1 MTRLPPRVL
10 QGAGVGSAFWAYRG
24 LPRCRMVRLVG
35 LRRALPGLARRRA
48 DLRGCHPVRGDQ
60 PKPICGTL
68 LNFSGGT
75 STCHPGR
82 TRTRC
87 DPLPDAARP
96 ALEDTARPGSRLLGG
111 RDRVV
116 GVAAACLGGRGPCE
130 HGPRTARR
138 PGRTKLRCR
147 RRHPSR
153 PHRCG
158 GRPSIDMF
166 LARPLRPPTLAGP
179 WPRFEATSLEILFR
193 PRGFAPPR
201 RVPPRAELR
210 ACCIP
215 LPILGFAAFPYRS
228 RRSAEAGTAKRNFP
242 AALFTPLEG
251 DSSAAAAPRHR
262 GRCPLAV
269 GLPCSPTPRF
279 HPVARMM
286 SKRRIAQ
293 SRRLQGFAPLPSL

>member
-158 GRPSIDMF
+158 GRPSIDML

-215 LPILGFAAFPYRS
+215 LPILGFAAFPGRPCHCRS
-228 RRSAEAGTAKRNFP
+228 RDSGADLSRSAF
-242 AALFTPLEG
+242 
-251 DSSAAAAPRHR
+251 H
-262 GRCPLAV
+262 
-269 GLPCSPTPRF
+269 TPRRRLPGGSRTASPQPLPSCRWLVVLVGARRG
-279 HPVARMM
+279 PVTRIVAV
-286 SKRRIAQ
+286 RRLTR
-293 SRRLQGFAPLPSL
+293 SRRLQGLAPLPGL